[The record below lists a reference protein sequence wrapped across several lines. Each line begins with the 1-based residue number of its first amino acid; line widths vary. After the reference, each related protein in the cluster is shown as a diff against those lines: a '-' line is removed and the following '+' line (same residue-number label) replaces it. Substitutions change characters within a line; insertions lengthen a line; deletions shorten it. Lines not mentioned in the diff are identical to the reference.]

1 MPKDNDGNWV
11 YPLIW
16 EDTIGLGNV
25 KFYKEILGI
34 GRGNIVFEKLLG
46 GRIEPRSIDIEE
58 LESTPEYVTIR
69 ITPRKSR

>member
-34 GRGNIVFEKLLG
+34 FEKLLG

-58 LESTPEYVTIR
+58 LESTPEYVTI
-69 ITPRKSR
+69 